1 MQSPESHTW
10 NWDSLQKLAL
20 EIKDLLEQQQH
31 RLVLAE
37 SCTAGMV
44 SSVFGS
50 LPGISESL
58 CGSWVVYR
66 LESKA
71 EWLGLSREQLY
82 DPAFGTVCP
91 ETTSQL
97 ASSAIMRTPEA
108 TLSCS
113 VTGHLGP
120 GVSEELDGQVFISI
134 AKRIPGD
141 PPSSCE
147 RRLRSP
153 RCTSVEDLSHRRERQ
168 QEATY
173 WVLQELLQS
182 LRNQ

>member
-1 MQSPESHTW
+1 MQSPESITW
-10 NWDSLQKLAL
+10 NWDSLQNLAI
-20 EIKDLLEQQQH
+20 EVKTLLELQQH

-71 EWLGLSREQLY
+71 QWLGLSREQLHN
-82 DPAFGTVCP
+82 PAFGTVCP

-97 ASSAIMRTPEA
+97 AASAIMRTPEA

-120 GVSEELDGQVFISI
+120 GVSEEIDGQVFISI
-134 AKRIPGD
+134 AKRTPEA
-141 PPSSCE
+141 PPSCSE

-153 RCTSVEDLSHRRERQ
+153 RCTSLQDFSRRRERQ
-168 QEATY
+168 QEATFL
-173 WVLQELLQS
+173 VLQELLQS